1 MQLLKQYQPHAAGF
15 NGDGLMPSPVKWCG
29 TESGYPSTPIWSTG
43 CGAPAGDPTASDYCP
58 TGVDT
63 YLQVRERVAA
73 APWGAASKCSGGK
86 LPPELSLPSPCLFRC
101 TTGSGTR
108 ATLCGR

>member
-29 TESGYPSTPIWSTG
+29 TESGYPSAPIWSTG

-63 YLQVRERVAA
+63 YLQVGPLLLGQRWDVVRAVQHRPLRRLASSGARVVLARDLSSAA
-73 APWGAASKCSGGK
+73 A
-86 LPPELSLPSPCLFRC
+86 ERDD
-101 TTGSGTR
+101 
-108 ATLCGR
+108 